1 MKSFLRNIFK
11 NVISLILTQETGN
24 TVGASVFKF
33 KNAHKWLF
41 RLVYGTANDEEI
53 LNNVLQK
60 IDGKIEILMI
70 HSSLNN
76 MIPMYTGN
84 LSKLLSMIISY
95 CHKND
100 ITLAMPTFFLGS
112 NFQAKEYYESGK
124 NTFDVSKTMSEM
136 GMLSEIF
143 RRTPNAVRSIH
154 PTHSVCALGPLAVQL
169 TEKHHISDTTCGAGT
184 PFWEMIKY
192 KTIILGIG
200 AKAHHSLTQI
210 HSVEDIMK
218 ENYPIPLFTGYVP
231 VKCIDE
237 FGNSLI
243 YNLRIKNPD
252 YLIDQKSFLKI
263 IKLVKIT
270 EWKYKGIPFY
280 LTRADEVTETVIQ
293 AAKKGHTIYKLN

>member
-1 MKSFLRNIFK
+1 M
-11 NVISLILTQETGN
+11 TQEPGN

-33 KNAHKWLF
+33 KNKHNRLF
-41 RLVYGTANDEEI
+41 RLFYGTASDEDI
-53 LNNVLQK
+53 FNSISAKLNEK
-60 IDGKIEILMI
+60 FDILMV
-70 HSSLNN
+70 HSSFDG

-84 LSKLLSMIISY
+84 LNKLLNMLISY
-95 CHKND
+95 CKEKD

-112 NFQAKEYYESGK
+112 NFQAKEYYESG
-124 NTFDVSKTMSEM
+124 NHIFNVRKTASQIGLLTE
-136 GMLSEIF
+136 LF
-143 RRTPNAVRSIH
+143 RITKGVKRSIH
-154 PTHSVCALGPLAVQL
+154 PTHSVCALGPLADQL
-169 TEKHHISDTTCGAGT
+169 TRNHHLSDATFGEET
-184 PFWEMIKY
+184 PFGEMIKY

-200 AKAHHSLTQI
+200 TKSHHSLTQI

-243 YNLRIKNPD
+243 YNLRIKNPN
-252 YLIDQKSFLKI
+252 YLIDQKSFLKT

-280 LTRADEVTETVIQ
+280 FTRADEVTETVIE
-293 AAKKGHTIYKLN
+293 AAKNGQTIYKKRK